1 MVVKT
6 IEADDIKEAF
16 RRVKEEM
23 GRDAY
28 ILEVRSVRK
37 NDGVLGLRGK
47 MQVQVT
53 VGDQDAVAL
62 HKNAKKTSAPAN
74 SSRLLEKTYQRNRVS
89 SSAEKG
95 TDGKE
100 IAEIREIVEELLR
113 RSLPDPMKD
122 IEGPCRD
129 FYRILTENDV
139 PEQLARGLV
148 MKVYNGLETHCRND
162 GAEVQ
167 RRICAF
173 LRKIVKPYGPIRFR
187 SSGPTVVILA
197 GPTGVGKTTT
207 IAKLAAIYKLDKN
220 KNVGLITTDTY
231 RIAAVSHLRT
241 YAEIMKLPLRVVQSP
256 EELRNARTSM
266 ADRDLI
272 LIDTAGRCQK
282 DMLKM
287 NELNAFRSYADPDE
301 VHLVLSAVTGERVM
315 KNVLDRFEG
324 IEPDSIILTKVDEAV
339 TCGSLLSI
347 IARLRKA
354 VSYITT
360 GQDVPSDIELA
371 RPEKMAELIIGNT
384 NRDDVDTY

>member
-6 IEADDIKEAF
+6 IKADDIKEAF

-53 VGDQDAVAL
+53 VGDQEAVAM
-62 HKNAKKTSAPAN
+62 HKTSKKAAGTG
-74 SSRLLEKTYQRNRVS
+74 SSRLLEKTYQS
-89 SSAEKG
+89 ELFAPSAEKS
-95 TDGKE
+95 TNRKE
-100 IAEIREIVEELLR
+100 ISEIREMVEELLR
-113 RSLPDPMKD
+113 RSLPDPMEE
-122 IEGPCRD
+122 IEGPCCE
-129 FYRILTENDV
+129 FYKILIENDV
-139 PEQLARGLV
+139 PERLARGLV
-148 MKVYNGLETHCRND
+148 MKVHTGLEPKYQND
-162 GAEVQ
+162 SAEVKK
-167 RRICAF
+167 RIIAF

-187 SSGPTVVILA
+187 KSGPTVVILA

-256 EELRNARTSM
+256 EELKTARTSM

-371 RPEKMAELIIGNT
+371 RPEKMAELIIGST
-384 NRDDVDTY
+384 RHYGTETV